1 MNKTI
6 EEAIKDGWN
15 ICDKAADMGS
25 FDFYNTGFL
34 NGVAHLRSLPLAQR
48 LTAEEK
54 ERVRKEYWRAARDWI
69 GIGDARGYCRTCIAL
84 ESIFGA
90 DFFKEG

>member
-1 MNKTI
+1 MTKTI
-6 EEAIKDGWN
+6 EEAAKDYAYDIGNSDWERMLLQ
-15 ICDKAADMGS
+15 DAFMDGAAYIMQ
-25 FDFYNTGFL
+25 
-34 NGVAHLRSLPLAQR
+34 LPLSDR

-90 DFFKEG
+90 DFFKEGE